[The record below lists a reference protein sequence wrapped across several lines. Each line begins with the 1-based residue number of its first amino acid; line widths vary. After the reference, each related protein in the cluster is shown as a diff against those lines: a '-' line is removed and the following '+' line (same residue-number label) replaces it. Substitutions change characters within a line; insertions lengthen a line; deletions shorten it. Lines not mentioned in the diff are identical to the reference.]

1 VSVSRQQ
8 ALKELFAE
16 ARQGRIKIH
25 ANEEA
30 EELLDWAAARDGA
43 KPEKYQ
49 AVTFGGDIFVRARY
63 ANDVRVL
70 REELIHAG
78 QQRAGLCTDEIQN
91 AELEARSLMIKN
103 RHRWGLINDEVREIA
118 DEIRAFRRRERY

>member
-1 VSVSRQQ
+1 MSVSRQQ
-8 ALKELFAE
+8 VLNELFEE
-16 ARQGRIKIH
+16 ARQSRITIH
-25 ANEEA
+25 ANREA

-49 AVTFGGDIFVRARY
+49 AVTFGNDIFVRARY

-78 QQRAGLCTDEIQN
+78 QQRAGLRTDEILR
-91 AELEARSLMIKN
+91 AELQARLLMIKN
-103 RHRWGLINDEVREIA
+103 RHRWGLINDEVKNLI
-118 DEIRAFRRRERY
+118 DEIRAFRRSGRY